1 MYKIS
6 VIIPIYNDEKYLANC
21 IDHVINQTI
30 GFENIQLILI
40 DDNSKDK
47 SYEIAKSY
55 KDKYDN
61 ILLEKLTTNSGSGG
75 KPRNV
80 GINLA
85 EGKYL
90 MFSDADDFFDKKAF
104 EVMYNAIEE
113 KNADFIISNWQYASE
128 DGTPWENPVFD
139 TERFSNF
146 KLDINDYDNS
156 FYVMN
161 SSMCNKI
168 FNREFIEENKIR
180 CLEDVPGEDTYF
192 SMSAFLSAKIV
203 YYIKD
208 IIYYYRQRNTS
219 YKTASVSWNCSME
232 FFKGMNIAYKKTY
245 EKFVEKNQVQFYR
258 FLYARNMTYLLYRFI
273 DSGKL
278 NNE

>member
-90 MFSDADDFFDKKAF
+90 MF
-104 EVMYNAIEE
+104 
-113 KNADFIISNWQYASE
+113 
-128 DGTPWENPVFD
+128 
-139 TERFSNF
+139 
-146 KLDINDYDNS
+146 
-156 FYVMN
+156 
-161 SSMCNKI
+161 
-168 FNREFIEENKIR
+168 R
-180 CLEDVPGEDTYF
+180 C
-192 SMSAFLSAKIV
+192 
-203 YYIKD
+203 
-208 IIYYYRQRNTS
+208 R
-219 YKTASVSWNCSME
+219 
-232 FFKGMNIAYKKTY
+232 
-245 EKFVEKNQVQFYR
+245 R
-258 FLYARNMTYLLYRFI
+258 FL
-273 DSGKL
+273 
-278 NNE
+278 

>member
-21 IDHVINQTI
+21 IEHVINQTI
-30 GFENIQLILI
+30 GFENVQLILI

-90 MFSDADDFFDKKAF
+90 MFSDQILSTFFVACVNKKKYDSINNLLNHLSFEIKNNNYNFTFEANNLRIVARFIEYVFNKENEDNKNVQYFIQNCFLSFFDT
-104 EVMYNAIEE
+104 IL
-113 KNADFIISNWQYASE
+113 S
-128 DGTPWENPVFD
+128 
-139 TERFSNF
+139 
-146 KLDINDYDNS
+146 LLYD
-156 FYVMN
+156 VKDKRE
-161 SSMCNKI
+161 NKI
-168 FNREFIEENKIR
+168 FEEVLIIAIAKGLQKKKNEKIENK
-180 CLEDVPGEDTYF
+180 
-192 SMSAFLSAKIV
+192 
-203 YYIKD
+203 D
-208 IIYYYRQRNTS
+208 IQ
-219 YKTASVSWNCSME
+219 K
-232 FFKGMNIAYKKTY
+232 
-245 EKFVEKNQVQFYR
+245 
-258 FLYARNMTYLLYRFI
+258 
-273 DSGKL
+273 
-278 NNE
+278 